1 MTSAMTEDRLLEHV
15 RRKER
20 SLLKSISWISIGIA
34 ILYVCG
40 YAWRASYYD
49 RIGIPV
55 SFVDFSFP
63 EILIPKPNVFVFMAN
78 LFVVIA
84 SGRYYDFYTRKK
96 RLRRAKAMGIDAPLE
111 KLHDYAFQKNSS
123 SPNKTNYRVF
133 SNFLEEYVNTYSKDN
148 PQWQFNRDVFDS
160 NVLKLFQDIPS
171 DSKSSFVSYCIQ
183 FSDMDESEQN
193 QTIKD
198 AIAWP
203 PKGSKIY
210 ERIQAGT
217 LCLLAASF
225 VTLVILREF
234 YFLFSFVCMALGV
247 LTGFFLI
254 KVSKVDAR
262 WQMWHSILISI
273 LILVILNGVDGYF
286 TTQSKL
292 KNDQFPIAKIVQ
304 TDGKEQEGLLLGI
317 FNDGYIIVVSDP
329 NGIYNLRKFHKHSV
343 ASLNYTTMERLKRQI
358 EETEKKLQALNEK
371 AKVE

>member
-1 MTSAMTEDRLLEHV
+1 M
-15 RRKER
+15 
-20 SLLKSISWISIGIA
+20 
-34 ILYVCG
+34 
-40 YAWRASYYD
+40 
-49 RIGIPV
+49 
-55 SFVDFSFP
+55 
-63 EILIPKPNVFVFMAN
+63 
-78 LFVVIA
+78 
-84 SGRYYDFYTRKK
+84 
-96 RLRRAKAMGIDAPLE
+96 
-111 KLHDYAFQKNSS
+111 
-123 SPNKTNYRVF
+123 
-133 SNFLEEYVNTYSKDN
+133 EEYVNTYSKDN

-286 TTQSKL
+286 TAQSKL